1 LNINNSIAYSVS
13 QLNNLAKSYLEKKY
27 SSILVKGEISSLK
40 KYPSGFIYIT
50 LKDKNSE
57 INCVVYPDVS
67 NISKLEVGYDYTFV
81 GYLSIYAPK
90 GRFQFIIK
98 SFKRNDLGSL
108 WENYIFLKKKLEKE
122 GLFNNFHKKRLPAFP
137 FDVGI
142 VSSLEGAVIH
152 DMKNVFKRR
161 SPHIFL
167 HIKPTRVQGND
178 ADIDIVD
185 AINYFNKK
193 NMVDLIIIARGGGS
207 FEDLNCFNSE
217 KLARNISLSD
227 IPIVTAIGHETDFT
241 IADFVSDVRAST
253 PSVAAE
259 IISQSTEDIQ
269 INTKNLTDRIIS
281 ILNDRLES
289 CLYQVK
295 NMNNHLKLDNLL
307 LLIDRILDNKKYL
320 DRMMNYNLKNRF
332 SYLENEIKSNKKRI
346 LNNDLNNIL
355 NKGFALLSNSKG
367 DIVSSIN
374 NVKLRDQILIKL
386 NDGNIGA
393 KVIEKKY
400 KKNK

>member
-1 LNINNSIAYSVS
+1 MNINNSIAYSVS

-122 GLFNNFHKKRLPAFP
+122 GLFNNLHKKRLPAFP

-217 KLARNISLSD
+217 KLARNIALSD

-269 INTKNLTDRIIS
+269 INMKNLTDRITS

-320 DRMMNYNLKNRF
+320 DRMMNYNLKNRLSF
-332 SYLENEIKSNKKRI
+332 LENEIKSNKKRI

-367 DIVSSIN
+367 GIVSSIN

-386 NDGNIGA
+386 NDGKIGA
-393 KVIEKKY
+393 RVIEKKY

>member
-1 LNINNSIAYSVS
+1 MNINNSIAYSVS
-13 QLNNLAKSYLEKKY
+13 QLNNLAKSYLEKKS

-122 GLFNNFHKKRLPAFP
+122 GLFNDFHKKRLPAFP

-217 KLARNISLSD
+217 KVARNIALSD

-269 INTKNLTDRIIS
+269 INMKNLTDRITS

-320 DRMMNYNLKNRF
+320 DRMMNYNLKNRLSF
-332 SYLENEIKSNKKRI
+332 LENEIKSNKKRI

-367 DIVSSIN
+367 GIVSSIN

-386 NDGNIGA
+386 NDGKIGA
-393 KVIEKKY
+393 RVIEKKY

>member
-13 QLNNLAKSYLEKKY
+13 QLNNLAKSYLEKKS

-122 GLFNNFHKKRLPAFP
+122 GLFNDFHKKRLPAFP

-217 KLARNISLSD
+217 KVARNIALSD

-269 INTKNLTDRIIS
+269 INMKNLTDRITS

-320 DRMMNYNLKNRF
+320 DRMMNYNLKNRLSF
-332 SYLENEIKSNKKRI
+332 LENEIKSNKKRI

-367 DIVSSIN
+367 GIVSSIN

-386 NDGNIGA
+386 NDGKIGA
-393 KVIEKKY
+393 RVIEKKY

>member
-1 LNINNSIAYSVS
+1 MNINNSIAYSVS

-108 WENYIFLKKKLEKE
+108 WENYNFLKKKLEKE
-122 GLFNNFHKKRLPAFP
+122 GLFNDFHKKRLPAFP

-217 KLARNISLSD
+217 KLARNIALSD

-269 INTKNLTDRIIS
+269 INMKNLTDRITS

-320 DRMMNYNLKNRF
+320 DRMMNYNLKNRLSF
-332 SYLENEIKSNKKRI
+332 LENEIKSNKKRI

-367 DIVSSIN
+367 GIVSSIN

-386 NDGNIGA
+386 NDGKIGA
-393 KVIEKKY
+393 RIIEKKY

>member
-1 LNINNSIAYSVS
+1 MNINNSIAYSVS

-122 GLFNNFHKKRLPAFP
+122 GLFNNLHKKRLPAFP

-217 KLARNISLSD
+217 KLARNIALSD

-269 INTKNLTDRIIS
+269 INMKNLTDRITS
-281 ILNDRLES
+281 ILNDRIES

-320 DRMMNYNLKNRF
+320 DRMMNYNLKNRLSF
-332 SYLENEIKSNKKRI
+332 LENEIKSNKKRI

-367 DIVSSIN
+367 GIVSSIN

-386 NDGNIGA
+386 NDGKIGA
-393 KVIEKKY
+393 RVIEKKY

>member
-122 GLFNNFHKKRLPAFP
+122 GLFNNLHKKRLPAFP

-217 KLARNISLSD
+217 KLARNIALSD

-269 INTKNLTDRIIS
+269 INMKNLTDRITS

-320 DRMMNYNLKNRF
+320 DRMMNYNLKNRLSF
-332 SYLENEIKSNKKRI
+332 LENEIKSNKKRI

-367 DIVSSIN
+367 GIVSSIN

-386 NDGNIGA
+386 NDGKIGA
-393 KVIEKKY
+393 RVIEKKY

>member
-1 LNINNSIAYSVS
+1 MNIDNSITYSVS

-217 KLARNISLSD
+217 KLARNIALSD

-269 INTKNLTDRIIS
+269 INMKNLTDRITS

-320 DRMMNYNLKNRF
+320 DRMMNYNLKNRLSF
-332 SYLENEIKSNKKRI
+332 LENEIKSNKKRI

-355 NKGFALLSNSKG
+355 KKGFALVSNPDG
-367 DIVSSIN
+367 DIISSIN
-374 NVKLRDQILIKL
+374 NVKIRDQILIKL
-386 NDGNIGA
+386 NDGKIGA
-393 KVIEKKY
+393 RVIEKKY

>member
-1 LNINNSIAYSVS
+1 MNINNSIAYSVS

-122 GLFNNFHKKRLPAFP
+122 GLFNDFHKKRLPVFP

-167 HIKPTRVQGND
+167 HIKPARVQGDD
-178 ADIDIVD
+178 ADVDIVD

-193 NMVDLIIIARGGGS
+193 NVVDLIIIARGGGS

-217 KLARNISLSD
+217 KLARNIALSD

-269 INTKNLTDRIIS
+269 INMKNLTDRITS

-320 DRMMNYNLKNRF
+320 DRMMNYNLKNRLSF
-332 SYLENEIKSNKKRI
+332 IENEIKSNKKRI

-367 DIVSSIN
+367 GIVSSIN

-386 NDGNIGA
+386 NDGKIGA
-393 KVIEKKY
+393 RVIEKKY

>member
-1 LNINNSIAYSVS
+1 MNINNSIAYSVS

-332 SYLENEIKSNKKRI
+332 SFFENEIKSNKKRI

>member
-1 LNINNSIAYSVS
+1 MNINNSIAYSVS

-122 GLFNNFHKKRLPAFP
+122 GLFNDFHKKRLPAFP

-217 KLARNISLSD
+217 KVARNIALSD

-269 INTKNLTDRIIS
+269 INMKNLTDRITS
-281 ILNDRLES
+281 ILNDRIES

-320 DRMMNYNLKNRF
+320 DRMMNYNLKNRLSF
-332 SYLENEIKSNKKRI
+332 LENEIKSNKKRI

-367 DIVSSIN
+367 GIVSSIN

-386 NDGNIGA
+386 NDGKIGA
-393 KVIEKKY
+393 RVIEKKY

>member
-1 LNINNSIAYSVS
+1 MNINNSIAYSVS

>member
-1 LNINNSIAYSVS
+1 MNINNSIAYSVS

-122 GLFNNFHKKRLPAFP
+122 GLFNNSHKKRLPAFP

-217 KLARNISLSD
+217 KLARNIALSD

-269 INTKNLTDRIIS
+269 INMKNLTDRITS

-320 DRMMNYNLKNRF
+320 DRMMNYNLKNRLSF
-332 SYLENEIKSNKKRI
+332 LENEIKSNKKRI

-367 DIVSSIN
+367 GIVSSIN

-386 NDGNIGA
+386 NDGKIGA
-393 KVIEKKY
+393 RVIEKKY

>member
-1 LNINNSIAYSVS
+1 
-13 QLNNLAKSYLEKKY
+13 
-27 SSILVKGEISSLK
+27 
-40 KYPSGFIYIT
+40 
-50 LKDKNSE
+50 
-57 INCVVYPDVS
+57 
-67 NISKLEVGYDYTFV
+67 
-81 GYLSIYAPK
+81 
-90 GRFQFIIK
+90 
-98 SFKRNDLGSL
+98 
-108 WENYIFLKKKLEKE
+108 
-122 GLFNNFHKKRLPAFP
+122 
-137 FDVGI
+137 
-142 VSSLEGAVIH
+142 LEGAVIH

-217 KLARNISLSD
+217 KLARNIALSD

-269 INTKNLTDRIIS
+269 INMKNLTDRITS
-281 ILNDRLES
+281 ILNDRIES

-307 LLIDRILDNKKYL
+307 LLIDRILDNKRYL

-332 SYLENEIKSNKKRI
+332 SFFENEIKSNKKRI

-367 DIVSSIN
+367 GIVSSIN

-386 NDGNIGA
+386 NDGKIGA
-393 KVIEKKY
+393 RVIEKKY

>member
-1 LNINNSIAYSVS
+1 MNINNSIAYSVS

-386 NDGNIGA
+386 NDGKIGA
-393 KVIEKKY
+393 RVIEKKY

>member
-1 LNINNSIAYSVS
+1 MNINNSIAYSVS

-108 WENYIFLKKKLEKE
+108 WENYVFLKKKLEKE

-217 KLARNISLSD
+217 KLARNIALSD

-269 INTKNLTDRIIS
+269 INTKNLTDRITS

-289 CLYQVK
+289 CLHQVK

-332 SYLENEIKSNKKRI
+332 SFFENEIKSNKKRI

-386 NDGNIGA
+386 NDGKIGA
-393 KVIEKKY
+393 RIIEKKY

>member
-1 LNINNSIAYSVS
+1 MNINNSIAYSVS

-122 GLFNNFHKKRLPAFP
+122 GLFNDFHKKRLPVFP

-217 KLARNISLSD
+217 KLARNIALSD

-269 INTKNLTDRIIS
+269 INMKNLTDRITS

-320 DRMMNYNLKNRF
+320 DRMMNYNLKNRLSF
-332 SYLENEIKSNKKRI
+332 LENEIKSNKKRI

-367 DIVSSIN
+367 GIVSSIN

-386 NDGNIGA
+386 NDGKIGA
-393 KVIEKKY
+393 RVIEKKY